1 MRITNK
7 LRDLLV
13 SKAIENSPLNKKEA
27 ELEKLISEQADV
39 IRLEV
44 IGGKETEKA
53 IIRFFKNSEKM
64 LESFPIRV
72 GGIFSPYGSHITINY
87 QGRYHPIDLGEPT
100 KIIPFN
106 KVVISSAN
114 EAMDRYEN
122 LLTQRDE
129 CRASIIALE
138 SNIYAVLKSVTT
150 IKQLLKVWPDAK
162 DLLPDPKSKEST
174 LPAIPIKE
182 LNKQLGLP
190 LDTPNAA

>member
-13 SKAIENSPLNKKEA
+13 SKAIKNSPLNKKRT
-27 ELEKLISEQADV
+27 ELRELITEQADV
-39 IRLEV
+39 IRLEI

-53 IIRFFKNSEKM
+53 IIRFFENSEKM
-64 LESFPIRV
+64 LESFPVKV
-72 GGIFSPYGSHITINY
+72 GGIFSPYGSYFTINY
-87 QGRYHPIDLGEPT
+87 QGKRHLIDLGKPA
-100 KIIPFN
+100 KIIPTDN
-106 KVVISSAN
+106 VVMPSAN

-122 LLTQRDE
+122 LLTQREE
-129 CRASIIALE
+129 CRDSIETLRT
-138 SNIYAVLKSVTT
+138 NIYAVLKSVTT
-150 IKQLLKVWPDAK
+150 IKQLLKIWPDAK
-162 DLLPDPKSKEST
+162 DLLPTPESKEST